1 MPLSAILLA
10 VSGLALLVF
19 LTTNAF
25 TGRPLL
31 KKAEP
36 FLVIL
41 SLVIVFVALQST
53 ISDSAAHDHAHRP
66 KSILHEFQFSRHCAN
81 RLGGVATFTEDMA
94 YCIRGDFIANQ
105 QKLLQ

>member
-1 MPLSAILLA
+1 MPIPAIILA
-10 VSGLALLVF
+10 ASGLALLVF

-41 SLVIVFVALQST
+41 SLVIVFIALQST
-53 ISDSAAHDHAHRP
+53 ISDSAERPRNFRP
-66 KSILHEFQFSRHCAN
+66 KSILHEFQFSRHCTK
-81 RLGGVATFTEDMA
+81 RLGGVATFSGDMA
-94 YCIRGDFIANQ
+94 YCKRNGFVTDTQNLAR
-105 QKLLQ
+105 